1 MELFGAGLA
10 AGLAALGA
18 ALANG
23 WLFSKYMDASARQP
37 ELEPKLKSS
46 SIMMFA
52 LIEGLP
58 ILAIVVAILIIFFR

>member
-1 MELFGAGLA
+1 MGLFGAGLA

-23 WLFSKYMDASARQP
+23 YLFGKYMDASARQP

-46 SIMMFA
+46 AIMMFA

-58 ILAIVVAILIIFFR
+58 ILGIVVALLIVFQ